1 MFLIKHH
8 RIIAAKT
15 AAMVTDAALGNVDQ
29 LYMAYTIVNKV
40 VVAVMN
46 NMMAK
51 LDMQDIAGMKDM
63 ADMVEVVDMA
73 YKYFRR
79 LTSCQNP
86 NWTIHDFFCKK
97 KYMTYFC

>member
-1 MFLIKHH
+1 MFVIQPHK
-8 RIIAAKT
+8 IYAAKT
-15 AAMVTDAALGNVDQ
+15 AAMVTDAVLGNVDQ
-29 LYMAYTIVNKV
+29 LYMAYTIENKV
-40 VVAVMN
+40 EVAVMN

-63 ADMVEVVDMA
+63 ADIVEVVDMA

-86 NWTIHDFFCKK
+86 NWAEILRII
-97 KYMTYFC
+97 

>member
-1 MFLIKHH
+1 MFVIQPHK
-8 RIIAAKT
+8 IYAAKT
-15 AAMVTDAALGNVDQ
+15 AAMVTDAVLGNVDQ
-29 LYMAYTIVNKV
+29 LYMAYTIENKV

-73 YKYFRR
+73 YKYFPR
-79 LTSCQNP
+79 LTRCQNP
-86 NWTIHDFFCKK
+86 NWTIHTFFL
-97 KYMTYFC
+97 